1 MYLRS
6 RAAAAG
12 AVILA
17 TGMIC
22 YWGVR
27 AERSHPQRPARQAT
41 TAGVNLETE
50 QENAARICAR
60 QSGDGC

>member
-22 YWGVR
+22 YLGVR
-27 AERSHPQRPARQAT
+27 AELVHTQRPAKLPAT
-41 TAGVNLETE
+41 ASVNLETE